1 MTRTEVRYQIEG
13 MDCANCA
20 LTLERS
26 LSQIE
31 GMDEVQVNFTTASM
45 RASGNFNPQLLVERI
60 QALGYQASTAQKPV
74 DPAAKFLDNQDGI
87 LGFIRFLLSDRRT
100 SIAFLAAI
108 MLLVSFLFNLFPQI
122 PFAAPAQTIL
132 HLAVVL
138 LAGSPILIKGLR
150 ALWVAHQVT
159 IDLLMSIATLGA
171 ILIGETGEAATV
183 IFLFTLGE
191 ALESYSAERARR
203 SLQSL
208 LALQPEKAN
217 VLRPC
222 IDCVEHLGQAGY
234 TGGPCPFCEMH
245 PVTLPVEQVQVGE
258 AVIVRAGER
267 IPVDGLVRNGT
278 SNVNQAAVT
287 GESLPLAKSVGD
299 EVFAGTLNGEGVLEV
314 EVIHLA
320 QDSTISRI
328 LHLVEDA
335 QSKRAPVERLVD
347 RFAAWYTPAVVVIA
361 VLLAVVPPLV
371 FGAPFLDQPDG
382 THGWL
387 YRSLALLIVAC
398 PCALVISTPVTMV
411 SALTTLAR
419 RGILVKG
426 GVFLDLLARVQV
438 FALDKT
444 GTLTKG
450 KPLVRKTYTLD
461 CLPGQTRCAAC
472 DDMLAMASAVE
483 SLSEHPLAR
492 AILDESQLRQL
503 NHRYPAAHQV
513 VSLVGQGVQ
522 GRVNGLQLTVG
533 SHVYGHENFSED
545 EQIHK
550 EIELAEAEG
559 QTVMLVSQDEVV
571 VGFVGV
577 ADTIRPDSAA
587 ALKAL
592 KEINGHYQ
600 IVMLTGDN
608 PQVAENIA
616 REVGN
621 VDVVRSGLLP
631 EDKLEVI
638 QQLQSQYGQVA
649 MVGDGVND
657 TPALAAASVGIA
669 MSNGGNAQAME
680 TADVVLM
687 QDSLSLLPEAVQNSR
702 RAQRI
707 IWQNITFSLL
717 IKAVFLILTLFGFAT
732 LWMAVF
738 ADMGAS
744 LLVTLNGMRMLQSQH
759 NLNAP

>member
-1 MTRTEVRYQIEG
+1 MNETEVRYQVEG

-26 LSQIE
+26 LSKME
-31 GMDEVQVNFTTASM
+31 GMHEVQVNFSTESLH
-45 RASGNFNPQLLVERI
+45 ASGNFNPQLLVERI
-60 QALGYQASTAQKPV
+60 QALGYQVSTVQKP
-74 DPAAKFLDNQDGI
+74 DHLENKPPDNPDGI
-87 LGFIRFLLSDRRT
+87 IGFIRFLLSDRRT
-100 SIAFLAAI
+100 SIAFLAAVL
-108 MLLVSFLFNLFPQI
+108 LLVSFLFGLFPQI

-132 HLAVVL
+132 QLAVVL
-138 LAGSPILIKGLR
+138 LAGGPIVVKGFR
-150 ALWVAHQVT
+150 SLWVAHQIT

-183 IFLFTLGE
+183 IFLFTVGE

-203 SLQSL
+203 SLKSL

-222 IDCVEHLGQAGY
+222 MDCVEHLGQDGY
-234 TGGPCPFCEMH
+234 AGGPCPFCDMH

-258 AVIVRAGER
+258 AVVVRAGER
-267 IPVDGLVRNGT
+267 IPVDGLVRSGT
-278 SNVNQAAVT
+278 STVNQAAVT
-287 GESLPLAKSVGD
+287 GESVPLAKSVGD
-299 EVFAGTLNGEGVLEV
+299 EVFAGTLNSEGVLEI
-314 EVIHLA
+314 EVTHSA
-320 QDSTISRI
+320 YDSTISRI
-328 LHLVEDA
+328 LHLVEEA

-347 RFAAWYTPAVVVIA
+347 RFAAWYTPAVVLVA
-361 VLLAVVPPLV
+361 VLLAIVPPLV

-387 YRSLALLIVAC
+387 YRSLAMLIVAC
-398 PCALVISTPVTMV
+398 PCALVISTPVTIV

-426 GVFLDLLARVQV
+426 GVFLDLLARVRV

-444 GTLTKG
+444 GTLTAG

-483 SLSEHPLAR
+483 GLSEHPLAR
-492 AILDESQLRQL
+492 AILDEAQLRQL
-503 NHRYPAAHQV
+503 NHRYPAARQV

-522 GRVNGLQLTVG
+522 GLVNGSQLMVG
-533 SHVYGHENFSED
+533 SHVYGHENFSEN
-545 EQIHK
+545 EKIHK
-550 EIELAEAEG
+550 EIELAEADG

-571 VGFVGV
+571 LGFVGV

-592 KEINGHYQ
+592 KEIDGRYQ

-616 REVGN
+616 CEVGN
-621 VDVVRSGLLP
+621 VDAVRAGLLP
-631 EDKLEVI
+631 EEKLEVI
-638 QQLQSQYGQVA
+638 QQLRSQYDLVA

-669 MSNGGNAQAME
+669 VSNGGNAQAME

-687 QDSLSLLPEAVQNSR
+687 QESLSLLPEAVHNSR

-707 IWQNITFSLL
+707 IWQNIAFSLL
-717 IKAVFLILTLFGFAT
+717 IKGVFLILTLFGFAT

-744 LLVTLNGMRMLQSQH
+744 LLVTLNGMRMLQ
-759 NLNAP
+759 NEKR

>member
-1 MTRTEVRYQIEG
+1 MNKTEVRYQIDG

-20 LTLERS
+20 LTLEHS

-31 GMDEVQVNFTTASM
+31 GVDEVQVNFSTASL
-45 RASGNFNPQLLVERI
+45 RASGNFNPQLLVNRL
-60 QALGYQASTAQKPV
+60 QALGYQISTAQKPV
-74 DPAAKFLDNQDGI
+74 HPDKKSLDHQDGI

-100 SIAFLAAI
+100 SIAFLAAVL
-108 MLLVSFLFNLFPQI
+108 LLVSFLFSLFPQI

-132 HLAVVL
+132 QLAVVL
-138 LAGSPILIKGLR
+138 LAGGPIVVKGLR

-183 IFLFTLGE
+183 IFLFTVGE

-234 TGGPCPFCEMH
+234 VGGPCPFCEMH

-267 IPVDGLVRNGT
+267 IPVDGLVRSGT
-278 SNVNQAAVT
+278 SSVNQAAVT
-287 GESLPLAKSVGD
+287 GESVPLVKSVGA
-299 EVFAGTLNGEGVLEV
+299 EVFAGTLNGEGVLEI
-314 EVIHLA
+314 EVTHSA

-328 LHLVEDA
+328 LHLVEEA

-347 RFAAWYTPAVVVIA
+347 RFAAWYTPAVVLVA
-361 VLLAVVPPLV
+361 VLLATVPPLV

-387 YRSLALLIVAC
+387 YRSLAMLIVAC
-398 PCALVISTPVTMV
+398 PCALVISTPVTIV

-426 GVFLDLLARVQV
+426 GVFLDLLARVRV

-444 GTLTKG
+444 GTLTAG
-450 KPLVRKTYTLD
+450 KPLVLTTYTLD
-461 CLPGQTRCAAC
+461 CPPGQRRCAAC

-483 SLSEHPLAR
+483 GLSEHPLAR
-492 AILDESQLRQL
+492 AIQEESQQRQL
-503 NHRYPAAHQV
+503 NHRYPAARQV
-513 VSLVGQGVQ
+513 VSLIGQGVQ
-522 GRVNGLQLTVG
+522 GLVNGSQLTVG
-533 SHVYGHENFSED
+533 SHGYGHGNFSES

-550 EIELAEAEG
+550 EIELAEADG

-571 VGFVGV
+571 LGFVGV

-587 ALKAL
+587 ALKIL
-592 KEINGHYQ
+592 KEIDGHYQ

-621 VDVVRSGLLP
+621 VDVVRAGLLP

-638 QQLQSQYGQVA
+638 QQLQSQYGLVA

-669 MSNGGNAQAME
+669 VSNGGNAQAME

-687 QDSLSLLPEAVQNSR
+687 QESLALLPEAVQNSR

-707 IWQNITFSLL
+707 IWQNIAFSLL
-717 IKAVFLILTLFGFAT
+717 IKGAFLVLTLFGFAT

-744 LLVTLNGMRMLQSQH
+744 LLVTLNGMRMLKYGKV
-759 NLNAP
+759 

>member
-1 MTRTEVRYQIEG
+1 
-13 MDCANCA
+13 
-20 LTLERS
+20 
-26 LSQIE
+26 
-31 GMDEVQVNFTTASM
+31 
-45 RASGNFNPQLLVERI
+45 
-60 QALGYQASTAQKPV
+60 
-74 DPAAKFLDNQDGI
+74 
-87 LGFIRFLLSDRRT
+87 
-100 SIAFLAAI
+100 LAAVL
-108 MLLVSFLFNLFPQI
+108 LLVSFLFSLFPQI
-122 PFAAPAQTIL
+122 PFAATAQTIL
-132 HLAVVL
+132 QLAVVL
-138 LAGSPILIKGLR
+138 LAGGPIVVKGLR

-159 IDLLMSIATLGA
+159 IDLLMSIATVGA

-183 IFLFTLGE
+183 IFLFTVGE

-222 IDCVEHLGQAGY
+222 MDCAEHLGQAGY
-234 TGGPCPFCEMH
+234 ADGPCPFCEMH
-245 PVTLPVEQVQVGE
+245 PVTLSIEQVQVGE

-278 SNVNQAAVT
+278 STVNQAAVT
-287 GESLPLAKSVGD
+287 GESIPLTKLVGD
-299 EVFAGTLNGEGVLEV
+299 EVFAGTLNGEGVLEI
-314 EVIHLA
+314 EVTHLA
-320 QDSTISRI
+320 HDSTISRI
-328 LHLVEDA
+328 LHLVEEA
-335 QSKRAPVERLVD
+335 QSKRAPIERLVD
-347 RFAAWYTPAVVVIA
+347 RFAAWYTPAVVLVA
-361 VLLAVVPPLV
+361 VLLAIVPPLV
-371 FGAPFLDQPDG
+371 FGAPFFDQPDG

-387 YRSLALLIVAC
+387 YRSLAMLIVAC
-398 PCALVISTPVTMV
+398 PCALVISTPVTIV
-411 SALTTLAR
+411 SALTALAR

-426 GVFLDLLARVQV
+426 GVFLDLLARVRV

-444 GTLTKG
+444 GTLTEG

-483 SLSEHPLAR
+483 GLSEHPLAH

-503 NHRYPAAHQV
+503 NHRYPAARQV

-522 GRVNGLQLTVG
+522 GLVNGLQLTVG
-533 SHVYGHENFSED
+533 SHGYGHENFSEN

-550 EIELAEAEG
+550 AIELAEADG

-571 VGFVGV
+571 LGFVGV

-592 KEINGHYQ
+592 KEIDRHYQ

-616 REVGN
+616 RAVGN
-621 VDVVRSGLLP
+621 VDAVRAGLLP
-631 EDKLEVI
+631 EDKLEII

-669 MSNGGNAQAME
+669 VSNGGNAQAME
-680 TADVVLM
+680 TADIVLM
-687 QDSLSLLPEAVQNSR
+687 QESLSLLPEAVQNSR

-707 IWQNITFSLL
+707 IWQNIAFSLL
-717 IKAVFLILTLFGFAT
+717 IKAVFLVLTLFGIAT

-744 LLVTLNGMRMLQSQH
+744 LLVTLNGMRMLKYGKV
-759 NLNAP
+759 

>member
-1 MTRTEVRYQIEG
+1 MNKTEVRYQIEG

-20 LTLERS
+20 LTIERS
-26 LSQIE
+26 LSKIE
-31 GMDEVQVNFTTASM
+31 GMDEVQVNFSTASM
-45 RASGNFNPQLLVERI
+45 HASGNFNPQLLVERI
-60 QALGYQASTAQKPV
+60 QALGYHVSTAQKPV
-74 DPAAKFLDNQDGI
+74 HLENNSPDNQDGI

-100 SIAFLAAI
+100 SIAFLAAVL
-108 MLLVSFLFNLFPQI
+108 LLVSFLFSLFHQI

-132 HLAVVL
+132 QLAVVL
-138 LAGSPILIKGLR
+138 FAGGPIAVKGLR

-159 IDLLMSIATLGA
+159 IDLLMCIATLGA

-183 IFLFTLGE
+183 IILFTVGE

-203 SLQSL
+203 SLKSL
-208 LALQPEKAN
+208 LALQPETAN

-222 IDCVEHLGQAGY
+222 MDCVEHLGQAGY
-234 TGGPCPFCEMH
+234 AGGPCPFCEMH
-245 PVTLPVEQVQVGE
+245 PVTLSVEQVQVGE

-278 SNVNQAAVT
+278 STVNQAAVT
-287 GESLPLAKSVGD
+287 GESIPLTKLVGD
-299 EVFAGTLNGEGVLEV
+299 EVFAGTLNGEGVLEI
-314 EVIHLA
+314 EVTHLA
-320 QDSTISRI
+320 HDSTISRI
-328 LHLVEDA
+328 LHLVEEA
-335 QSKRAPVERLVD
+335 QSKRAPIERLVD
-347 RFAAWYTPAVVVIA
+347 RFAAWYTPAVVLVA
-361 VLLAVVPPLV
+361 VLLAIVPPLV
-371 FGAPFLDQPDG
+371 FGAPFFDQPDG

-387 YRSLALLIVAC
+387 YRSLAMLIVAC
-398 PCALVISTPVTMV
+398 PCALVISTPVTIV
-411 SALTTLAR
+411 SALTALAR

-426 GVFLDLLARVQV
+426 GVFLDLLARVRV

-444 GTLTKG
+444 GTLTEG

-483 SLSEHPLAR
+483 GLSEHPLAH

-503 NHRYPAAHQV
+503 NHRYPAARQV

-522 GRVNGLQLTVG
+522 GLVNGLQLTVG
-533 SHVYGHENFSED
+533 SHGYGHENFSEN

-550 EIELAEAEG
+550 AIELAEADG

-571 VGFVGV
+571 LGFVGV

-592 KEINGHYQ
+592 KEIDRHYQ

-616 REVGN
+616 RAVGN
-621 VDVVRSGLLP
+621 VDAVRAGLLP
-631 EDKLEVI
+631 EDKLEII

-669 MSNGGNAQAME
+669 VSNGGNAQAME

-687 QDSLSLLPEAVQNSR
+687 QESLSLLPEAVQNSR

-707 IWQNITFSLL
+707 IWQNIAFSLL
-717 IKAVFLILTLFGFAT
+717 IKAVFLVLTLFGIAT

-744 LLVTLNGMRMLQSQH
+744 LLVTLNGMRMLKYGKV
-759 NLNAP
+759 

>member
-1 MTRTEVRYQIEG
+1 MNKTEVRYQIEG

-31 GMDEVQVNFTTASM
+31 GVDEVQVNYSTAAM
-45 RASGNFNPQLLVERI
+45 RASGNFNPQLLVNRI
-60 QALGYQASTAQKPV
+60 QALGYQVATAQKPV
-74 DPAAKFLDNQDGI
+74 HLEIKSPDNQDGI

-100 SIAFLAAI
+100 SIAFLAAV
-108 MLLVSFLFNLFPQI
+108 LLLISFLFGLFSQI
-122 PFAAPAQTIL
+122 SFAVPAQTFL
-132 HLAVVL
+132 QLVVVL
-138 LAGSPILIKGLR
+138 LAGGPIVVKGVR
-150 ALWVAHQVT
+150 ALWVAHLVT

-183 IFLFTLGE
+183 IFLFTVGE

-203 SLQSL
+203 SLKSL

-222 IDCVEHLGQAGY
+222 MDCVEHLGQAGY
-234 TGGPCPFCEMH
+234 AGGPCPFCEMH
-245 PVTLPVEQVQVGE
+245 PFTLPVEQVQVGE

-267 IPVDGLVRNGT
+267 IPVDGLVRNGNST
-278 SNVNQAAVT
+278 VNQAAVT
-287 GESLPLAKSVGD
+287 GESIPLAKLVGD
-299 EVFAGTLNGEGVLEV
+299 EVFAGTLNGEGVLEI
-314 EVIHLA
+314 EVTHLA

-328 LHLVEDA
+328 LHLVEEA

-347 RFAAWYTPAVVVIA
+347 RFAAWYTPAVVLVA
-361 VLLAVVPPLV
+361 VLLAIVPPLV

-387 YRSLALLIVAC
+387 YRALAMLIVAC
-398 PCALVISTPVTMV
+398 PCALVISTPVTIV

-426 GVFLDLLARVQV
+426 GVFLDLLARVRV

-444 GTLTKG
+444 GTLTAG

-461 CLPGQTRCAAC
+461 CLPGQIRCAAC

-492 AILDESQLRQL
+492 AILDELQLRQL
-503 NHRYPAAHQV
+503 NHRYPAARQV

-522 GRVNGLQLTVG
+522 GQVNGLQLTVG
-533 SHVYGHENFSED
+533 SHVYGHENFSEN

-550 EIELAEAEG
+550 EIELAEADG

-571 VGFVGV
+571 LGFVGV

-592 KEINGHYQ
+592 KAIDRHYQ

-621 VDVVRSGLLP
+621 LDAVRAGLLP
-631 EDKLEVI
+631 EDKLQVI
-638 QQLQSQYGQVA
+638 QQLQSQYGLVA

-669 MSNGGNAQAME
+669 VSNGGNAQAMD

-687 QDSLSLLPEAVQNSR
+687 QESLSLLPEAVQNSR

-707 IWQNITFSLL
+707 IWQNIVFSLL
-717 IKAVFLILTLFGFAT
+717 IKAVFLVLTLFGYAT

-744 LLVTLNGMRMLQSQH
+744 LLVTLNGMRMLKYGKD
-759 NLNAP
+759 

>member
-1 MTRTEVRYQIEG
+1 MTKTEVRYQVEG

-20 LTLERS
+20 LTLEHA
-26 LSQIE
+26 LSKIE
-31 GMDEVQVNFTTASM
+31 GVDEVRVNFSTASM
-45 RASGNFNPQLLVERI
+45 HASGNFPPQLLVERI
-60 QALGYQASTAQKPV
+60 QALGYQVSTAQTPV
-74 DPAAKFLDNQDGI
+74 RPETISPDNPDGM
-87 LGFIRFLLSDRRT
+87 LGFFRFLLADRRT
-100 SIAFLAAI
+100 SLAFLAALL
-108 MLLVSFLFNLFPQI
+108 LLVSSLFSVLPQI

-132 HLAVVL
+132 QLAVVF
-138 LAGSPILIKGLR
+138 LAGGPIIVKGLR

-171 ILIGETGEAATV
+171 VLIGETGEAATV
-183 IFLFTLGE
+183 IFLFTVGE

-208 LALQPEKAN
+208 LALQPERAN

-222 IDCVEHLGQAGY
+222 MDCDEHLGQAGY
-234 TGGPCPFCEMH
+234 SGGPCPFCGMH
-245 PVTLPVEQVQVGE
+245 PVNLPVEQAQVGE

-267 IPVDGLVRNGT
+267 IPVDGVVRNGT
-278 SNVNQAAVT
+278 SAVNQAAVT
-287 GESLPLAKSVGD
+287 GESVPLAKSAGD
-299 EVFAGTLNGEGVLEV
+299 EVFAGTLNGEGALEV
-314 EVIHLA
+314 EVTHAA

-328 LHLVEDA
+328 LHLVEEA

-361 VLLAVVPPLV
+361 VLFAVVPSLF
-371 FGAPFLDQPDG
+371 FGAPFFDQADG

-387 YRSLALLIVAC
+387 YRALALLIVAC

-411 SALTTLAR
+411 SALTSLAR

-426 GVFLDLLARVQV
+426 GVFLDLLARVRV

-444 GTLTKG
+444 GTLTAG
-450 KPLVRKTYTLD
+450 RPLVCKTYTLS
-461 CLPGQTRCAAC
+461 CPPGQGRCVAC
-472 DDMLAMASAVE
+472 DDMLARASAVE

-492 AILDESQLRQL
+492 AILDETQLRQL
-503 NHRYPAAHQV
+503 NHRYPAAREV

-522 GRVNGLQLTVG
+522 GLVNGSQLTVG
-533 SHVYGHENFSED
+533 SHGYGHDNFSEN

-571 VGFVGV
+571 LGFVGV
-577 ADTIRPDSAA
+577 ADTIRDDSTA
-587 ALKAL
+587 ALRAL
-592 KEINGHYQ
+592 KEINKHYQ
-600 IVMLTGDN
+600 VVMLTGDN
-608 PQVAENIA
+608 PQVAEKIA

-621 VDVVRSGLLP
+621 VDVVRAGLLP
-631 EDKLEVI
+631 EDKLVVI
-638 QQLQSQYGQVA
+638 QQLESQYDLVA

-669 MSNGGNAQAME
+669 VSNGGNAQAME

-687 QDSLSLLPEAVQNSR
+687 QASLALLPEAVQNSR

-707 IWQNITFSLL
+707 IWQNIIFSLL
-717 IKAVFLILTLFGFAT
+717 IKAVFLVLTLFGFAT

-744 LLVTLNGMRMLQSQH
+744 LLVTLNGMRMLKYKGAAS
-759 NLNAP
+759 

>member
-26 LSQIE
+26 LSKIE
-31 GMDEVQVNFTTASM
+31 GLDEVQVNFSTASM
-45 RASGNFNPQLLVERI
+45 HASGNFNPQLLVERI
-60 QALGYQASTAQKPV
+60 QALGYQVSTVQKPGY
-74 DPAAKFLDNQDGI
+74 PEIKSPDNPDGI

-100 SIAFLAAI
+100 SIAFLAAVL
-108 MLLVSFLFNLFPQI
+108 LLVSFLFSLFPQI

-132 HLAVVL
+132 QLAVVL
-138 LAGSPILIKGLR
+138 FAGGPIAVKGLR

-159 IDLLMSIATLGA
+159 IDLLMCIATLGA

-183 IFLFTLGE
+183 IILFTVGE

-203 SLQSL
+203 SLKSL
-208 LALQPEKAN
+208 LALQPETAS

-222 IDCVEHLGQAGY
+222 MDCVEHLGQAGY
-234 TGGPCPFCEMH
+234 AGGPCPFCEMH
-245 PVTLPVEQVQVGE
+245 PVTLSVEQVQVGE

-278 SNVNQAAVT
+278 STVNQAAVT
-287 GESLPLAKSVGD
+287 GESIPLTKLVGD
-299 EVFAGTLNGEGVLEV
+299 EVFAGTLNGEGVLEI
-314 EVIHLA
+314 EVTHLA
-320 QDSTISRI
+320 HDSTISRI
-328 LHLVEDA
+328 LHLVEEA
-335 QSKRAPVERLVD
+335 QSKRAPIERLVD
-347 RFAAWYTPAVVVIA
+347 RFAAWYTPAVVLVA
-361 VLLAVVPPLV
+361 VLLAIVPPLV
-371 FGAPFLDQPDG
+371 FGAPFFDQPDG

-387 YRSLALLIVAC
+387 YRSLAMLIVAC
-398 PCALVISTPVTMV
+398 PCALVISTPVTIV
-411 SALTTLAR
+411 SALTALAR

-426 GVFLDLLARVQV
+426 GVFLDLLARVRV

-444 GTLTKG
+444 GTLTEG

-483 SLSEHPLAR
+483 SLSEHPLAH

-503 NHRYPAAHQV
+503 NHRYPAARQV

-522 GRVNGLQLTVG
+522 GLVNGLQLTVG
-533 SHVYGHENFSED
+533 SHGYGHENFSEN

-550 EIELAEAEG
+550 AIELAEADG

-571 VGFVGV
+571 LGFVGV

-592 KEINGHYQ
+592 KEIDRHYQ

-616 REVGN
+616 RAVGN
-621 VDVVRSGLLP
+621 VDAVRAGLLP
-631 EDKLEVI
+631 EDKLEII

-669 MSNGGNAQAME
+669 VSNGGNAQAME

-687 QDSLSLLPEAVQNSR
+687 QESLSLLPEAVQNSR

-707 IWQNITFSLL
+707 IWQNIAFSLL
-717 IKAVFLILTLFGFAT
+717 IKAVFLVLTLFGIAT

-744 LLVTLNGMRMLQSQH
+744 LLVTLNGMRMLKYGKV
-759 NLNAP
+759 